1 MLAVLLVED
10 EAPIRQI
17 IETALAAHGVDVRSV
32 GDDKAAYKL
41 LDKDAA
47 SFGALVADINLGGG
61 ETGFDVA
68 RRARKLNPKMAI
80 IYITGQALNVDR
92 FGVEGAMLFPKPFNL
107 DDLAEMVL
115 AVIA

>member
-1 MLAVLLVED
+1 MSAVLLVED
-10 EAPIRQI
+10 EESIRTM
-17 IETALAAHGVDVRSV
+17 IEAALAEHGVAVRS
-32 GDDKAAYKL
+32 AADNKTAYRL
-41 LDKDAA
+41 LDKEAA
-47 SFGALVADINLGGG
+47 SFKVLVADINLGGG

-115 AVIA
+115 AVLA